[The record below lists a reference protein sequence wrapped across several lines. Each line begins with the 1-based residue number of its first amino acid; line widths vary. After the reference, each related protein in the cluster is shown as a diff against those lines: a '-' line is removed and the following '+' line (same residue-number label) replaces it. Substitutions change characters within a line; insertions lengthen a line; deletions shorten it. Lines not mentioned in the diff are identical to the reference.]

1 MEGVVASMTLFG
13 PDLSRFQAGI
23 NLAQV
28 AAEGCRF
35 VICKVSQGSTWR
47 DPAWPTFRD
56 DARKAGLILAGY
68 HMIDRSNP
76 VDQAA
81 NCKAELG
88 DTTIPL
94 ALDWEESG
102 GGGDWRNFMAVL
114 QAFRGAGLNVR
125 LAYCPRWWWQAQG
138 SPDMSQAGIPLWS
151 SRYVNTTSGSPTVM
165 YGRVG
170 LDRWDGYGGLPV
182 ALLQFTDKA
191 AIAGRQVDCSAFR
204 GTETQLR
211 TLLSPPSTTGA
222 FMALTDAEQ
231 LEILASIRA
240 LKPGLVLPARS
251 INCRT
256 ANDDQFGWSMNAAA
270 EAADARALATQLQ
283 ADVAALRQA
292 VAQLAAKLD
301 AK

>member
-1 MEGVVASMTLFG
+1 MTLFG

-35 VICKVSQGSTWR
+35 VICKVSQGATWR
-47 DPAWPTFRD
+47 DPAWPGFRD

-68 HMIDRSNP
+68 AMVTEENP
-76 VDQAA
+76 VAQAA
-81 NCKAELG
+81 NCKAHLG
-88 DTTIPL
+88 DPTIPL

-102 GGGDWRNFMAVL
+102 GSGNWANFMAVL

-125 LAYCPRWWWQAQG
+125 LAYAPKWYHAQQG

-151 SRYVNTTSGSPTVM
+151 SRYVNTTPGTPAAM
-165 YGRVG
+165 YPAVTPAQ
-170 LDRWDGYGGLPV
+170 WTGYGGLPTV
-182 ALLQFTDKA
+182 LLQFTDRA
-191 AIAGRQVDCSAFR
+191 RIAGHTADCSAFE
-204 GTETQLR
+204 GTEQQLR
-211 TLLSPPSTTGA
+211 TLLSPPSTAGA

-231 LEILASIRA
+231 LEILTGIRA

-251 INCRT
+251 LNCR
-256 ANDDQFGWSMNAAA
+256 AAKDDSFGWSMNAAA

-301 AK
+301 AR